1 MRGGRA
7 HVAPFR
13 IPLPAPRTHEQAVRE
28 LAFFAAAVVRGG
40 AVPSA
45 AELGVMRALAARVD
59 ASEAVAR

>member
-13 IPLPAPRTHEQAVRE
+13 IPLPAPRTEGQAVRE

-40 AVPSA
+40 GSPSEW
-45 AELGVMRALAARVD
+45 ELDVMRALAARVD